1 MRILSYSFKTA
12 FKNIWLEKWINLLT
26 ILSISIGLSI
36 FCLFVIISL
45 NFDSAIQQW
54 SKSFGIVVYLDKDIN
69 KEREEALRKT
79 FHEDPDILEIE
90 YISKERALTEV
101 RKILGENALILD
113 SMKRIPL
120 PPSFEMKLKSELL
133 QSAIVRNKAAEI
145 KKMPGVEEVQYG
157 EKWLS
162 SLNAISSVMRNGA
175 AILGGAIL
183 IAVTFMTYSTIKI
196 FFNRRKED
204 VEILKL
210 LGAPKSFIRLPFL
223 IEGLFVGTMGGI
235 ISSLALFGVYTFTT
249 MKIVEFMPSIELFT
263 ASLPLLIY
271 IVIPVAGAVMSLVG
285 SFIAVGRIRYLPEGW

>member
-1 MRILSYSFKTA
+1 
-12 FKNIWLEKWINLLT
+12 
-26 ILSISIGLSI
+26 
-36 FCLFVIISL
+36 
-45 NFDSAIQQW
+45 
-54 SKSFGIVVYLDKDIN
+54 
-69 KEREEALRKT
+69 
-79 FHEDPDILEIE
+79 
-90 YISKERALTEV
+90 
-101 RKILGENALILD
+101 
-113 SMKRIPL
+113 MKRNPL
-120 PPSFEMKLKSELL
+120 PSSFEIKLKSELL
-133 QSAIVRNKAAEI
+133 QSAVVSNKAAEI

-162 SLNAISSVMRNGA
+162 SLNTVSNLMRNGA

-235 ISSLALFGVYTFTT
+235 ISSLALFGVYTFAT
-249 MKIVEFMPSIELFT
+249 MKIIEFMPSIELFT

-271 IVIPVAGAVMSLVG
+271 IMIPVSGAVMSLVG
-285 SFIAVGRIRYLPEGW
+285 SFIAVGKIRYLPEGW